1 MAEKRYYWLKLKE
14 NFFKQKS
21 MKKLRKIAGGETYT
35 IIYLKMLL
43 ASLQNEGKIYFDGL
57 ENSIEEETAL
67 ELDEDP
73 DNVKFTILFLE
84 KCGLLQIEDNGK
96 NIYMNSI
103 QDMIGSETS
112 AAARMRKSRDNHNR
126 ISQNRNNVTEQCNN
140 VPDSYTNVQDS
151 YTDVQD
157 SYTDVQKSY
166 TEIEKEIDKDTD
178 KESDKDTEQDTDIH
192 INKESNTDIKTKKKK
207 EKKEIT
213 YYPNDEKLDVTFK
226 DYINMRK
233 EIKKPM
239 TKKAIELAMSK
250 LQELSDGDNDTAIQ
264 ILEQSIMNSWIG
276 LFELKVSLN
285 KEDKT
290 VNNPGNSKEK
300 WAKQWDF

>member
-1 MAEKRYYWLKLKE
+1 MAEKKYYWLKLKE

-43 ASLQNEGKIYFDGL
+43 ASLQNEGRIYFDGL

-96 NIYMNSI
+96 SIYMNSI

-112 AAARMRKSRDNHNR
+112 AAARMRKSRNNHNR
-126 ISQNRNNVTEQCNN
+126 ISQNRNIVTEQCNN

-151 YTDVQD
+151 CTN
-157 SYTDVQKSY
+157 VQKSY
-166 TEIEKEIDKDTD
+166 TEIEKEINT
-178 KESDKDTEQDTDIH
+178 DTDIH
-192 INKESNTDIKTKKKK
+192 INTESNTDIKTKKRK
-207 EKKEIT
+207 EKKEIV
-213 YYPNDEKLDVTFK
+213 YYPNDEKLDVAFK
-226 DYINMRK
+226 DYLNMRK

-239 TKKAIELAMSK
+239 TKRAIELAMSK

-276 LFELKVSLN
+276 LFDIKTSSN
-285 KEDKT
+285 KENKT
-290 VNNPGNSKEK
+290 NNHSDQSKEK
-300 WAKQWDF
+300 WAKQWNF

>member
-1 MAEKRYYWLKLKE
+1 MAEKKYYWLKLKE

-140 VPDSYTNVQDS
+140 VPDSYT
-151 YTDVQD
+151 
-157 SYTDVQKSY
+157 DVQKSY
-166 TEIEKEIDKDTD
+166 TEIEKEIDKDT
-178 KESDKDTEQDTDIH
+178 EQDTDIH
-192 INKESNTDIKTKKKK
+192 INIESNTDIKTKKKR

-250 LQELSDGDNDTAIQ
+250 LQELSDGDNDIAIQ

>member
-43 ASLQNEGKIYFDGL
+43 ASLQDEGRIYFDGL

-96 NIYMNSI
+96 SIYMNSI

-112 AAARMRKSRDNHNR
+112 AAARMRKSRNNHNR
-126 ISQNRNNVTEQCNN
+126 ISQSRNNVTEQCNN

-151 YTDVQD
+151 C
-157 SYTDVQKSY
+157 TDVQKSY
-166 TEIEKEIDKDTD
+166 TEIEKEID

-192 INKESNTDIKTKKKK
+192 INIESNTDIKTKKKK
-207 EKKEIT
+207 EKKEIV
-213 YYPNDEKLDVTFK
+213 YYPNDEKLDIAFK
-226 DYINMRK
+226 DYLNMRK

-239 TKKAIELAMSK
+239 TKRAVELAMSR
-250 LQELSDGDNDTAIQ
+250 LQQLSDGDNDIAIQ
-264 ILEQSIMNSWIG
+264 ILEQSVMNSWMG
-276 LFELKVSLN
+276 LFELKTSLN
-285 KEDKT
+285 KEDGT
-290 VNNPGNSKEK
+290 SNNSGCSKDR
-300 WAKQWDF
+300 WAKQWNF

>member
-43 ASLQNEGKIYFDGL
+43 ASLQDEGRIYFDGL

-84 KCGLLQIEDNGK
+84 KCGLLQIEEDGK
-96 NIYMNSI
+96 SIYMNSI

-112 AAARMRKSRDNHNR
+112 AAARMRKSRNNHNR
-126 ISQNRNNVTEQCNN
+126 ISQSRNNVTEQCNN

-151 YTDVQD
+151 C
-157 SYTDVQKSY
+157 TDVQKSY
-166 TEIEKEIDKDTD
+166 TEIEKEID

-192 INKESNTDIKTKKKK
+192 INIESNTDIKTKKKK
-207 EKKEIT
+207 EKKEIV
-213 YYPNDEKLDVTFK
+213 YYPNDEKLDIAFK
-226 DYINMRK
+226 DYLNMRK

-239 TKKAIELAMSK
+239 TKRAVELAMSR
-250 LQELSDGDNDTAIQ
+250 LQQLSDGDNDIAIQ
-264 ILEQSIMNSWIG
+264 ILEQSVMNSWMG
-276 LFELKVSLN
+276 LFELKTSLN
-285 KEDKT
+285 KEDGT
-290 VNNPGNSKEK
+290 SNNSGCSKDR
-300 WAKQWDF
+300 WAKQWNF

>member
-140 VPDSYTNVQDS
+140 VPDSYT
-151 YTDVQD
+151 DVQD
-157 SYTDVQKSY
+157 SY
-166 TEIEKEIDKDTD
+166 TEIEKEIDTDTESDTD
-178 KESDKDTEQDTDIH
+178 IDTEQDTDIH
-192 INKESNTDIKTKKKK
+192 INTESNIDIKTKKRK
-207 EKKEIT
+207 EKKEIV

-290 VNNPGNSKEK
+290 GNNPRSSKEK

>member
-43 ASLQNEGKIYFDGL
+43 ASLQDEGRIYFDGL

-84 KCGLLQIEDNGK
+84 KCGLLQIEEDGK
-96 NIYMNSI
+96 SIYMNTI
-103 QDMIGSETS
+103 QNMIGSETS

-151 YTDVQD
+151 C
-157 SYTDVQKSY
+157 TDVQKSY
-166 TEIEKEIDKDTD
+166 TEIEKEID

-192 INKESNTDIKTKKKK
+192 INIESNTDIKTKKKK
-207 EKKEIT
+207 EKKEIV
-213 YYPNDEKLDVTFK
+213 YYPNDEKLDIAFK
-226 DYINMRK
+226 DYLNMRK

-239 TKKAIELAMSK
+239 TKRAVELAMSR
-250 LQELSDGDNDTAIQ
+250 LQQLSDGDNDIAIQ
-264 ILEQSIMNSWIG
+264 ILEQSVMNSWMG
-276 LFELKVSLN
+276 LFELKTSLN
-285 KEDKT
+285 KEDGT
-290 VNNPGNSKEK
+290 SNNSGCSKDR
-300 WAKQWDF
+300 WAKQWNF

>member
-1 MAEKRYYWLKLKE
+1 
-14 NFFKQKS
+14 

-43 ASLQNEGKIYFDGL
+43 ASLQDEGRIYFDGL

-84 KCGLLQIEDNGK
+84 KCGLLQIEEDGK
-96 NIYMNSI
+96 SIYMNSI

-151 YTDVQD
+151 C
-157 SYTDVQKSY
+157 TDVQKSY
-166 TEIEKEIDKDTD
+166 TEIEKEID

-192 INKESNTDIKTKKKK
+192 INIESNTDIKTKKKK
-207 EKKEIT
+207 EKKEIV
-213 YYPNDEKLDVTFK
+213 YYPNDEKLDIAFK
-226 DYINMRK
+226 DYLNMRK

-239 TKKAIELAMSK
+239 TKRAVELAMSR
-250 LQELSDGDNDTAIQ
+250 LQQLSDGDNDIAIQ
-264 ILEQSIMNSWIG
+264 ILEQSVMNSWMG
-276 LFELKVSLN
+276 LFELKTSLN
-285 KEDKT
+285 KEDGT
-290 VNNPGNSKEK
+290 SNNSGCSKDR
-300 WAKQWDF
+300 WAKQWNF

>member
-21 MKKLRKIAGGETYT
+21 MKKLRKIAEGETYT

-96 NIYMNSI
+96 SIYMNSI

-112 AAARMRKSRDNHNR
+112 AAARMRKSRNNHNR
-126 ISQNRNNVTEQCNN
+126 ISQSRNNVTEQCNN
-140 VPDSYTNVQDS
+140 VPNGYTNVQDGC
-151 YTDVQD
+151 
-157 SYTDVQKSY
+157 TDVQKSY
-166 TEIEKEIDKDTD
+166 IEIEKEIDTD
-178 KESDKDTEQDTDIH
+178 KEADTDTHIDTEQDTDIH
-192 INKESNTDIKTKKKK
+192 INIESNTDIKTKNKK
-207 EKKEIT
+207 EKKEII
-213 YYPNDEKLDVTFK
+213 YYPNDEKLDVAFK
-226 DYINMRK
+226 DYLNMRK

-239 TKKAIELAMSK
+239 TKRAIELAMSK
-250 LQELSDGDNDTAIQ
+250 LQELSDGDNDIAIQ
-264 ILEQSIMNSWIG
+264 ILEQSVMNSWIG
-276 LFELKVSLN
+276 LFDIKTSSN
-285 KEDKT
+285 KENKT
-290 VNNPGNSKEK
+290 NNNSDQSKEK
-300 WAKQWDF
+300 WVKQWDF

>member
-43 ASLQNEGKIYFDGL
+43 ASLQDEGRIYFDGL

-84 KCGLLQIEDNGK
+84 KCGLLQIEEDGK
-96 NIYMNSI
+96 SIYMNSI

-151 YTDVQD
+151 C
-157 SYTDVQKSY
+157 TDVQKSY
-166 TEIEKEIDKDTD
+166 TEIEKEID

-192 INKESNTDIKTKKKK
+192 INIESNTDIKTKKKK
-207 EKKEIT
+207 EKKEIV
-213 YYPNDEKLDVTFK
+213 YYPNDEKLDIAFK
-226 DYINMRK
+226 DYLNMRK

-239 TKKAIELAMSK
+239 TKRAVELAMSR
-250 LQELSDGDNDTAIQ
+250 LQQLSDGDNDIAIQ
-264 ILEQSIMNSWIG
+264 ILEQSVMNSWMG
-276 LFELKVSLN
+276 LFELKTSLN
-285 KEDKT
+285 KEDGT
-290 VNNPGNSKEK
+290 SNNSGCSKDR
-300 WAKQWDF
+300 WAKQWNF

>member
-96 NIYMNSI
+96 SIYMNSI

-112 AAARMRKSRDNHNR
+112 AAARMRKSRNNHNR

-151 YTDVQD
+151 CTN
-157 SYTDVQKSY
+157 VQKSY
-166 TEIEKEIDKDTD
+166 TEIEKEINT
-178 KESDKDTEQDTDIH
+178 DTEQDTDIH
-192 INKESNTDIKTKKKK
+192 INIESNTDIKTKNKK
-207 EKKEIT
+207 EKKEII
-213 YYPNDEKLDVTFK
+213 YYPNDEKLDVAFK
-226 DYINMRK
+226 DYLNMRK

-239 TKKAIELAMSK
+239 TKRAIELAMSR
-250 LQELSDGDNDTAIQ
+250 LQKLSDGDNDIAIQ
-264 ILEQSIMNSWIG
+264 ILEQSVMNSWIG
-276 LFELKVSLN
+276 LFDIKTSSN
-285 KEDKT
+285 KENKT
-290 VNNPGNSKEK
+290 NNHSDQSKEK
-300 WAKQWDF
+300 WAKQWNF